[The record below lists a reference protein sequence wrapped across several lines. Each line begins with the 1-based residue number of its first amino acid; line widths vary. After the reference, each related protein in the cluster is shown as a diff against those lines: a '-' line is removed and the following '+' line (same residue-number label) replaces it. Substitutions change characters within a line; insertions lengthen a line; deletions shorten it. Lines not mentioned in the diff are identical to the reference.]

1 MKSRIPLLALLALTL
16 TPAHAQAPASDADT
30 MLVPRGREAY
40 EQHLAELN
48 ARYGADKDTSEL
60 KHEVLK
66 ANVAPGPGQ
75 AGPGPNRLALP
86 ANLTP
91 GQKLRIELMPHGDR
105 DFQFQDQVFDVSS
118 LSQALGNVQRG
129 YVIEQIVLLT
139 EKEHPIQL
147 DHLLELGRIGRD
159 LAVPTSY
166 QQGNELKLITT
177 E

>member
-1 MKSRIPLLALLALTL
+1 MNNTIALLALFACMI
-16 TPAHAQAPASDADT
+16 TPASAQAPANASDT

-60 KHEVLK
+60 KQEVLK
-66 ANVAPGPGQ
+66 ANEAPAAGQ

-86 ANLTP
+86 ANLAP
-91 GQKLRIELMPHGDR
+91 GQKLRIELMPHGER
-105 DFQFQDQVFDVSS
+105 DFRFQDQVFDVNS

-139 EKEHPIQL
+139 EQDNPIQI

-177 E
+177 Q

>member
-1 MKSRIPLLALLALTL
+1 MKSLIVLLALMSTL
-16 TPAHAQAPASDADT
+16 SPAQAQAPASDSDT

-48 ARYGADKDTSEL
+48 ARYGADKSSSGL
-60 KHEVLK
+60 KQQVLK
-66 ANVAPGPGQ
+66 ANEAPSATQ

-86 ANLTP
+86 ANIAP

-105 DFQFQDQVFDVSS
+105 DFRFQDQVFDVNS
-118 LSQALGNVQRG
+118 LTQALGNVQRG

-139 EKEHPIQL
+139 ESDNPIQL
-147 DHLLELGRIGRD
+147 DHLLELGRIGRE

-166 QQGNELKLITT
+166 QQGNQLKLITT